1 LSLIKLSKGPFDL
14 STTVC
19 LPPFTFF
26 SLSDWLLTLSDV
38 IHDESNFK
46 SNELQQLFYHQCY
59 TFGRSSTSVSLRN
72 YPPSSLVAHFNRSD
86 PAVYYAHLAG
96 NRAKV
101 LDESLDVDDGGI
113 STVSGGTATSQ
124 SVVPLKQMHQ
134 KFTGGQH
141 SMWFM

>member
-1 LSLIKLSKGPFDL
+1 MSCNSCSIINRTRLGGRVPLSRSVTKPR
-14 STTVC
+14 C
-19 LPPFTFF
+19 LRTFN
-26 SLSDWLLTLSDV
+26 L
-38 IHDESNFK
+38 
-46 SNELQQLFYHQCY
+46 
-59 TFGRSSTSVSLRN
+59 
-72 YPPSSLVAHFNRSD
+72 AD

-96 NRAKV
+96 NRARV

-124 SVVPLKQMHQ
+124 PVVPLKQMHQ